1 MPPDRYSPL
10 PRAMQKAHFLVTI
23 QLPLL
28 ESYHTRISSSLV
40 AFETLSSIF
49 VRSVPGALSFGREP
63 LTDQD
68 DPRNRTSGPAG
79 ANSLCKAL
87 LSATYMEF
95 CLEEWGE
102 DMVCVIS
109 YPFRLRSD
117 RTINSVFLAIMG
129 RLWDRPQSPQLGGE
143 EPSSSQFNEARFII
157 SK

>member
-1 MPPDRYSPL
+1 MH
-10 PRAMQKAHFLVTI
+10 KAHFLITV

-63 LTDQD
+63 LNNQD

-102 DMVCVIS
+102 DIVCITS
-109 YPFRLRSD
+109 YPFQLRSD
-117 RTINSVFLAIMG
+117 HKPSFSCNYGQTLA
-129 RLWDRPQSPQLGGE
+129 QT
-143 EPSSSQFNEARFII
+143 II
-157 SK
+157 SELGWRKALFFPV